1 MAEIINAYKTVARVE
16 GKEKGQPKFY
26 NVPKVYYLPKKIEV
40 EQMMYE
46 FEMIGSIVGKARPR
60 MNTRT
65 GRAYTPTNT
74 KLYEYSLRQWFI
86 REYPNFKPLE
96 SRVKVSIVAYF
107 DIPKSTSKKK
117 EAEMLKDNIS
127 PVKKPDI
134 DNIIKIVLDAMN
146 KFAFKD
152 DTQVTKLEV
161 EKKYA
166 ETPKIYIKIEEY

>member
-1 MAEIINAYKTVARVE
+1 
-16 GKEKGQPKFY
+16 
-26 NVPKVYYLPKKIEV
+26 
-40 EQMMYE
+40 MMYE

-86 REYPNFKPLE
+86 RAYPYFKPIE
-96 SRVKVSIVAYF
+96 SRVKVSIIAYF

-127 PVKKPDI
+127 PTKKPDI

-166 ETPKIYIKIEEY
+166 ETSKIYVKIEEY